1 MKLILEEDALESI
14 TIHNYQNCSICGKQ
28 YDRGVVPAN
37 FYYDENK
44 CECDDCQKEQFIK
57 RKLTDE
63 ETDKI
68 AKSYIRKCKDG
79 MGYNAMPSYLV
90 MAQVDQ
96 VKQRVDELIVEEQQL
111 KLAEKR
117 KKYETFAQAIIED
130 NIKPGQSDIDFIKGL
145 IASVLEYV
153 DNKISE
159 SKSFDP
165 GRVFK

>member
-28 YDRGVVPAN
+28 YDRAVVPAN

-44 CECDDCQKEQFIK
+44 CECDRCQKEQFIK

-79 MGYNAMPSYLV
+79 MGYNAMPSYLAT
-90 MAQVDQ
+90 AQVEQ
-96 VKQRVDELIVEEQQL
+96 VKKRVDELIVEEQQL
-111 KLAEKR
+111 TLAKKR
-117 KKYETFAQAIIED
+117 KMYEDLAQAVIED

-145 IASVLEYV
+145 IASVLEYI
-153 DNKISE
+153 DDKISE
-159 SKSFDP
+159 SKSF
-165 GRVFK
+165 GSQRIFK

>member
-14 TIHNYQNCSICGKQ
+14 TTHNYQNCLICGKQ
-28 YDRGVVPAN
+28 YDRAVVPAN
-37 FYYDENK
+37 YYYDENK
-44 CECDDCQKEQFIK
+44 CECDDCQREQFTK
-57 RKLTDE
+57 RLLTDE

-79 MGYNAMPSYLV
+79 MGYRAMPDYLV
-90 MAQVDQ
+90 MAQADQ
-96 VKQRVDELIVEEQQL
+96 VKKRVDELIVEEQQL

-117 KKYETFAQAIIED
+117 QKYESFAQAIIED
-130 NIKPGQSDIDFIKGL
+130 NIKQGQTDVDFIKGL

-159 SKSFDP
+159 SKNFDP